1 MFFKKLL
8 KYLKY
13 RIDRLFNKGLLYQ
26 LMVLIIVIVSVLL
39 IVSLFMKIVFNYPVL
54 EGFWDSLMQFID
66 TGNISAA
73 QDDRGFNGIVI
84 TFLAVTFFGVCG
96 WGLLIAMI
104 NNSLQERILNLS
116 KGNSFIMER
125 NHSIILGYGEE
136 VLTIINEFMSGRAK
150 NIVLLSEEDPYNV
163 KKRISFFKNYKR
175 TNIVI
180 RQGNPSIFENLQLLN
195 IERAYSISIV
205 NDDDTQS
212 LKILLSLKKIL
223 KEKPNIRK
231 LDICILVNRKE
242 SIEIIE
248 SINDSEL
255 FDIHIIYKYEI
266 LYKLIG
272 QSITYT
278 GLSSIYQELFDVSG
292 IDIKIENNNIQ
303 NKTFKDLSSIYINKK
318 EILMGIVHEEYKK
331 HEKIDKINKT
341 LLIPSYD
348 KEVKLND
355 KLAVLYKKDDSIK
368 NIDTTIHMSD
378 KMIYD
383 HKVLLIL
390 DKKKENEI
398 IKEISQ
404 YTEEEKIVK
413 LYYDEIENAD
423 LKKEFIASKIDNNKI
438 TKIVLISET
447 EETDIKAI
455 NILLIIRRIV
465 KYNKDN
471 YDIPILSLMNS
482 IENRNLID
490 SNDIRD
496 FIVSGK
502 LIGMLMATAS
512 NNSDLLYVFND
523 LLTKNGN
530 DIIMIPY
537 EKYFNNHESMTFYE
551 IYSNLLEKNI
561 VAIGIKLK
569 SEIILNPKFDYKI
582 DKDHEIVIIVDEHS
596 KK

>member
-1 MFFKKLL
+1 MFDKIH
-8 KYLKY
+8 KYIKY
-13 RIDRLFNKGLLYQ
+13 RIDRVFNKGLLYQ
-26 LMVLIIVIVSVLL
+26 LMILVMLIVSILF

-54 EGFWDSLMQFID
+54 EAFWDSLMQFID

-73 QDDRGFNGIVI
+73 EADRGFNGIVI

-104 NNSLQERILNLS
+104 NNSLQERIRNLS
-116 KGNSFIMER
+116 NGNAFIMER

-150 NIVLLSEEDPYNV
+150 NIVLLCEEDSDTI
-163 KKRISFFKNYKR
+163 KKRISFFKNYKK

-180 RQGNPSIFENLQLLN
+180 RQGDPSIFENLQLLN
-195 IERAYSISIV
+195 IEKASNITIV
-205 NDDDTQS
+205 NDDDVKS

-223 KEKPNIRK
+223 KEKPNSKKI
-231 LDICILVNRKE
+231 DICILVNKKE

-248 SINDSEL
+248 SINDSDL
-255 FDIHIIYKYEI
+255 FYIHIIYKSEI

-292 IDIKIENNNIQ
+292 IDIKIERNNNK
-303 NKTFKDLSSIYINKK
+303 NKTFKKLSLDYLKRK
-318 EILMGIVHEEYKK
+318 EILIGIVSEEIIKDDDIIK
-331 HEKIDKINKT
+331 TNKT
-341 LLIPSYD
+341 LLIPDYD
-348 KEVKLND
+348 EEIKENTKLV
-355 KLAVLYKKDDSIK
+355 VLYKKDDNLK
-368 NIDTTIHMSD
+368 NIDTSIHMSD

-390 DKKKENEI
+390 DKIKENEI
-398 IKEISQ
+398 IKEISE
-404 YTEEEKIVK
+404 YTEKEKIVK
-413 LYYDEIENAD
+413 LYYEDIENAEV
-423 LKKEFIASKIDNNKI
+423 KKEFIASKIDENKI

-447 EETDIKAI
+447 LETDIKAI

-465 KYNKDN
+465 KYDKENH
-471 YDIPILSLMNS
+471 DIPILSLLSS

-490 SNDIRD
+490 SNDIKD
-496 FIVSGK
+496 FIVSGR
-502 LIGMLMATAS
+502 LIGMLMATS
-512 NNSDLLYVFND
+512 SSNSDLLYVFND

-537 EKYFNNHESMTFYE
+537 EQYFSDIESIFFYKLYLE
-551 IYSNLLEKNI
+551 LLKRNI
-561 VAIGIKLK
+561 VTIGIKHK
-569 SEIILNPKFDYKI
+569 STIILNPDYDYQV
-582 DKDHEIVIIVDEHS
+582 DKEHELVIIIDSNV

>member
-1 MFFKKLL
+1 MMFDKLH
-8 KYLKY
+8 KYIKY
-13 RIDRLFNKGLLYQ
+13 RIDRVFNKGLLYQ
-26 LMVLIIVIVSVLL
+26 LMILVIIIVLILL
-39 IVSLFMKIVFNYPVL
+39 IISLFMKIVFNYPIS
-54 EGFWDSLMQFID
+54 EAFWDSLMQFID

-73 QDDRGFNGIVI
+73 EADRGFNGIVI

-104 NNSLQERILNLS
+104 NNSLQERIRNLS
-116 KGNSFIMER
+116 NGNAFIMER

-150 NIVLLSEEDPYNV
+150 NIVLLSEENTDTI
-163 KKRISFFKNYKR
+163 KKRIAFFKNYKK

-180 RQGNPSIFENLQLLN
+180 RQGDPSIFENLQLLN
-195 IERAYSISIV
+195 IEKACNITIV
-205 NDDDTQS
+205 NDDDVKS

-223 KEKPNIRK
+223 KEKPNSKKI
-231 LDICILVNRKE
+231 DICILVNKKE

-248 SINDSEL
+248 SINDSDL
-255 FDIHIIYKYEI
+255 FYIHIVYKSEI

-292 IDIKIENNNIQ
+292 IDIRIDINMQ
-303 NKTFKDLSSIYINKK
+303 NKKFKDLSLDYLNKK
-318 EILMGIVHEEYKK
+318 EILLGLVHEKLTSNK
-331 HEKIDKINKT
+331 NKIDKT
-341 LLIPSYD
+341 MLIPYYD
-348 KEVKLND
+348 KEIKEND
-355 KLAVLYKKDDSIK
+355 KLVILYKKDDNIK

-390 DKKKENEI
+390 DKIKENEI
-398 IKEISQ
+398 IREISE
-404 YTEEEKIVK
+404 YTEKDKITK
-413 LYYDEIENAD
+413 LYYEDIENAEV
-423 LKKEFIASKIDNNKI
+423 KKDFIASKIKENKI

-447 EETDIKAI
+447 LETDIKAI
-455 NILLIIRRIV
+455 NILMIIRRIV
-465 KYNKDN
+465 KDY
-471 YDIPILSLMNS
+471 YDIPILSLINS

-537 EKYFNNHESMTFYE
+537 EKYFYNYESRSFYE
-551 IYSNLLEKNI
+551 IYTNLIEKNI
-561 VAIGIKLK
+561 IAIGIKLK
-569 SEIILNPKFDYKI
+569 SEIILNPKSDYKI
-582 DKDHEIVIIVDEHS
+582 DKQHEIVIIADENINE
-596 KK
+596 